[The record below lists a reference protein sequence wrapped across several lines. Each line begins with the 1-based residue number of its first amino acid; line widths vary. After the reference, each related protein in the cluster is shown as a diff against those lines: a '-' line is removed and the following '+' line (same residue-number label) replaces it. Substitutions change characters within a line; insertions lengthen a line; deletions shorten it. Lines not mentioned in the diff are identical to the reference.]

1 MHAHDA
7 PQFAAALW
15 SQVNDI
21 VGRRKLHKS
30 PLDPALPLDD
40 INNFFQ
46 AVAVSNNHY
55 PAGSFM
61 FPSVAASGNIF
72 KFRHIEVSEVAL
84 LLRNLN
90 IKKSTGPGGISS
102 LFLLKVAE
110 EIAVPLSFLYN
121 KSLDV
126 RLVPMAWPEK
136 VKCHTYT

>member
-1 MHAHDA
+1 MHAHGA

-55 PAGSFM
+55 LAGSFM
-61 FPSVAASGNIF
+61 FPSVATSGNIF

-102 LFLLKVAE
+102 LWLRRLLCHCHLC
-110 EIAVPLSFLYN
+110 IIN
-121 KSLDV
+121 HWMLD
-126 RLVPMAWPEK
+126 
-136 VKCHTYT
+136 